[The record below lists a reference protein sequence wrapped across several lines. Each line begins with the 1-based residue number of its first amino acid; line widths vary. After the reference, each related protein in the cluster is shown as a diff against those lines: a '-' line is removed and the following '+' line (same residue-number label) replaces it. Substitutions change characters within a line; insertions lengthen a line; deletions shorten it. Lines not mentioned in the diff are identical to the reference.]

1 MASSFQNWSDA
12 WGNSWGSV
20 VTDPNAMRGGAS
32 FTFTAAL
39 QVNAGEMQGSA
50 SFSISAAL
58 QLVEPPHNFSQ
69 EVNLSRK
76 WYVKRGKKLHIF
88 ATAQDADAFLEA
100 EQAAQEAVAKAK
112 KTSRL
117 ARKRVLKAFKL
128 DALPTQTIQIDALE
142 SLVDRYQLPVSLPS
156 LIAQQDWEQVVRI
169 MLEVQQMQD
178 EEDLEMLLLA

>member
-1 MASSFQNWSDA
+1 
-12 WGNSWGSV
+12 
-20 VTDPNAMRGGAS
+20 
-32 FTFTAAL
+32 
-39 QVNAGEMQGSA
+39 MQGQWLGQWDGAWLGDGQPSSPGAMSA
-50 SFSISAAL
+50 TLHGSGSLSAQLEISTASQATGYSAE
-58 QLVEPPHNFSQ
+58 VE
-69 EVNLSRK
+69 LRR

-88 ATAQDADAFLEA
+88 AKAQDADAFLEA
-100 EQAAQEAVAKAK
+100 EQAAQEAVAKAQ

-156 LIAQQDWEQVVRI
+156 LIAQQDWEQVVQI

-178 EEDLEMLLLA
+178 EEDLEMLLLSL

>member
-1 MASSFQNWSDA
+1 
-12 WGNSWGSV
+12 
-20 VTDPNAMRGGAS
+20 
-32 FTFTAAL
+32 
-39 QVNAGEMQGSA
+39 MQGQWLGQWDGAWLGDGQPSA
-50 SFSISAAL
+50 PGAMSATLHGSGSLSAQLEISTASQATGYSAE
-58 QLVEPPHNFSQ
+58 VE
-69 EVNLSRK
+69 LRR

-100 EQAAQEAVAKAK
+100 EQAAQEAVAKAQ

-117 ARKRVLKAFKL
+117 ARKRVRKAFKL

-156 LIAQQDWEQVVRI
+156 LIVQQDWEQVVRI